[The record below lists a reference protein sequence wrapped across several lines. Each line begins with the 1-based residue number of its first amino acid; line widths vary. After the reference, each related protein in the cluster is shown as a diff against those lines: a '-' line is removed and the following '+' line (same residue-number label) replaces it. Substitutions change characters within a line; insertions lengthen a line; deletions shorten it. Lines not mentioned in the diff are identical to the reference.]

1 MPGATKAA
9 AASKTGPAPVSFEEA
24 LKQLESIVEA
34 MEAGELPLESL
45 LVRFEEGTR
54 LAQICQTRLADAELK
69 IHQLEKSAAGQAGLK
84 PLTTPVDEE

>member
-9 AASKTGPAPVSFEEA
+9 AASKTGSDPVSFEEA

-45 LVRFEEGTR
+45 LLQFEEGTR

-69 IHQLEKSAAGQAGLK
+69 IQQLEKNAAGQAVLK
-84 PLTTPVDEE
+84 PFAAAVDEE